1 MKSTASQRL
10 EPPPSFR
17 AGRSL
22 PTKEVA
28 SWYTPGLVDGFG
40 DRLLMFD
47 NTDNEPLEVLR
58 FNPGIAAM
66 AGFEQ
71 ALVERVQQLAGMTH
85 SAFPAVRAVER
96 LETDGSLALVSNH
109 IPGKRLSAFFADS
122 RLREGLS
129 PAFVTAVLAQVVH
142 AMSVLQSQGDDVA
155 HCALTV
161 DRVIVTAGA
170 RIRITEH
177 VLGSALRTLNCS
189 PAQLWRE
196 FGLVAPG
203 SAKLDARAD
212 VFQVG
217 ILALSLLLGR
227 RLTPTDTDAHLPAM
241 LDRWS
246 AASTVRSGHDAE
258 MLRRW
263 LERALQ
269 IGDSPYRS
277 AEEAYHGLTEL
288 PSQFLPTIEPNQGP
302 DEYLEGRQ
310 RESQA
315 KVVGAVH
322 AAVHLSGQE
331 GHMPTASLSDK
342 IDPPVP
348 TEMPD
353 RGAMPKGV
361 VMDDTGAFPQEL
373 DAVPAERTEADLASK
388 RLPLRIA
395 SAFEA
400 AEPSGGTGSRANS
413 SRRGFPSWLAGGVTA
428 IALMEG
434 VLIVTLLMKPSAP
447 PAPSTSA
454 AIRSA
459 EARDTPGRAVP
470 VAAPLFG
477 SNLNAN
483 ALGAVDNAN
492 VRGSS
497 ERALESPRPNDD
509 GATIAIAR
517 AASNQRSGGVRL
529 VAPIELKVLQGD
541 RVIGSSADGPI
552 VMTAGTYQLNL
563 TNSALGFRALQAVTF
578 RAGQIT
584 TLTVPVPRGRLNV
597 NAQPWAQVWVDD
609 RMIGETPLANVDI
622 PIGEHEVIFRHPELG
637 ERRQSVT
644 VRADGPARVTA
655 TFDR

>member
-10 EPPPSFR
+10 EPPPSLR
-17 AGRSL
+17 AGRAL

-58 FNPGIAAM
+58 FNPRIAAT

-71 ALVERVQQLAGMTH
+71 ALVERVQQVAGMTH
-85 SAFPAVRAVER
+85 SAFPVVRAVKR

-109 IPGKRLSAFFADS
+109 IPGKRLSAFFADP

-129 PAFVTAVLAQVVH
+129 PAFVTAVLAQVVQSV
-142 AMSVLQSQGDDVA
+142 SVLQSQGDDVA

-170 RIRITEH
+170 RVRITEH
-177 VLGSALRTLNCS
+177 VLGSALRNLNCS
-189 PAQLWRE
+189 PVELWRE
-196 FGLVAPG
+196 FGLVAG
-203 SAKLDARAD
+203 ASTKLDTRAD

-217 ILALSLLLGR
+217 VLALSLLLGR
-227 RLTPTDTDAHLPAM
+227 RLTPRDIDAHLPAL

-269 IGDSPYRS
+269 IGDSAYGS

-288 PSQFLPTIEPNQGP
+288 PSQSLPSP
-302 DEYLEGRQ
+302 DEYLEA
-310 RESQA
+310 RERDRHA
-315 KVVGAVH
+315 IAVGAIH
-322 AAVHLSGQE
+322 PAGHPFAQE
-331 GHMPTASLSDK
+331 EHMPNASVFAGT
-342 IDPPVP
+342 DPTVATERPERAPVP
-348 TEMPD
+348 KD
-353 RGAMPKGV
+353 RV
-361 VMDDTGAFPQEL
+361 VDDTGAFPREL
-373 DAVPAERTEADLASK
+373 DSVPAELTEAASS
-388 RLPLRIA
+388 PGSGSWLRIA
-395 SAFEA
+395 PGLEA
-400 AEPSGGTGSRANS
+400 AEPPPSGARSRPS
-413 SRRGFPSWLAGGVTA
+413 SARRGFPSWLAGGVTA
-428 IALMEG
+428 VALMEG
-434 VLIVTLLMKPSAP
+434 VLIVTLMMKPSAP
-447 PAPSTSA
+447 AAGSAPAA
-454 AIRSA
+454 VRSA
-459 EARDTPGRAVP
+459 ETQDTRRQDVRVAGPLPG
-470 VAAPLFG
+470 
-477 SNLNAN
+477 SSLNAN
-483 ALGAVDNAN
+483 AVAAVSTANA
-492 VRGSS
+492 RASS
-497 ERALESPRPNDD
+497 EKPLEPARPNDD
-509 GATIAIAR
+509 AALMAIAR

-529 VAPIELKVLQGD
+529 LAPIELKVLQGD

-552 VMTAGTYQLNL
+552 VMTAGTHQLNL

-578 RAGQIT
+578 RAGQIS
-584 TLTVPVPRGRLNV
+584 TLTVAVPRGRLNV
-597 NAQPWAQVWVDD
+597 NAQPWAQVWIDD